1 MTLQNRI
8 TGSETDPLLHTS
20 RERAMVDQ
28 ARPAASFK
36 QDTNCSSGAGRA
48 MK

>member
-8 TGSETDPLLHTS
+8 PGSETDPLLHTS
-20 RERAMVDQ
+20 CERAMVGQ
-28 ARPAASFK
+28 TRPAASFK
-36 QDTNCSSGAGRA
+36 QNTNCSSGAGRA